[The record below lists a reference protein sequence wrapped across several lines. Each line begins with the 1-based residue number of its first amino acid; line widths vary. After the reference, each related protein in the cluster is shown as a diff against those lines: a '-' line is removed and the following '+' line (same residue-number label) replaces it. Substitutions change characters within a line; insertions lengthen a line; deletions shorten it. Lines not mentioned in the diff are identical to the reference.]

1 MEGALVGLILSRG
14 RGRFRLLNALVTLFL
29 RYHGASRD
37 KVLLLVYWQA
47 IHRLVNALIPLMAS
61 LDLMPGGD

>member
-14 RGRFRLLNALVTLFL
+14 RGGFRLLDPLVTLLL
-29 RYHGASRD
+29 RYHGARRD
-37 KVLLLVYWQA
+37 KMLLLIGWQA